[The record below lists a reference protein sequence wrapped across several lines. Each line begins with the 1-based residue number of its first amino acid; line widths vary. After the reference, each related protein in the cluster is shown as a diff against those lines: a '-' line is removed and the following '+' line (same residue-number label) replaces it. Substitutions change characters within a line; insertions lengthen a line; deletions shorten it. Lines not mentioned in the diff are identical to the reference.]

1 MKTLF
6 PSAYFGPVEYWAAW
20 VQTDSPVI
28 ETHENYRKQSYR
40 SRACIATGNGVLPL
54 NIPVRH
60 TGNASTGR
68 MKMGE
73 ASTSVE
79 FRWAREHFRS
89 LETAYRTSPY
99 FEFYEDMFRELY
111 AGDVSSLLDFN
122 IRAHKLVCRLLGID
136 DHVEATLRYED
147 SPEGTSDLRMAFSPK
162 TQPATRFEPYTQV
175 FETKHGFLPNLS
187 VLDLLF
193 CCGGRD
199 ALEYLKNTELSLSP
213 AH

>member
-6 PSAYFGPVEYWAAW
+6 PSVYFGPVEYWAAW
-20 VQTDSPVI
+20 VQADSPVI

-68 MKMGE
+68 MKMCE
-73 ASTSVE
+73 AATSVE

-122 IRAHKLVCRLLGID
+122 IQAHKLVCRLLEID
-136 DHVEATLRYED
+136 DRVETTLHYED
-147 SPEGTSDLRMAFSPK
+147 SPEGATDLRMAFSPK
-162 TQPATRFEPYTQV
+162 TQPATRFETYTQV
-175 FETKHGFLPNLS
+175 FETKHGFLSNLS

-199 ALEYLKNTELSLSP
+199 ALEYLENTELTLSP
-213 AH
+213 AC

>member
-20 VQTDSPVI
+20 IQSEKTVLEI
-28 ETHENYRKQSYR
+28 HENYRKQTYR
-40 SRACIATGNGVLPL
+40 SRACIATGNGILPL

-68 MKMGE
+68 MKME
-73 ASTSVE
+73 QAATSVE

-111 AGDVSSLLDFN
+111 FGDVSSLLDFN

-136 DHVEATLRYED
+136 DHVEITPAYEG
-147 SPEGTSDLRMAFSPK
+147 SPADTADLRMAFSPK
-162 TQPATRFEPYTQV
+162 TIPATRFEPYTQV
-175 FETKHGFLPNLS
+175 FVTKHGFLPNLS
-187 VLDLLF
+187 ILDLLF

-199 ALEYLKNTELSLSP
+199 ALEYLKNVELILP
-213 AH
+213 

>member
-20 VQTDSPVI
+20 IQSEKPVLEI
-28 ETHENYRKQSYR
+28 HENYRKRSYR
-40 SRACIATGNGVLPL
+40 SRACIATGNGILPL

-68 MKMGE
+68 MKME
-73 ASTSVE
+73 QAATSVE

-111 AGDVSSLLDFN
+111 FGDVSSLLDFN
-122 IRAHKLVCRLLGID
+122 IRAHKLVCRLLGDRRPCGDYSRIRRLAGG
-136 DHVEATLRYED
+136 HRRSAH
-147 SPEGTSDLRMAFSPK
+147 GI
-162 TQPATRFEPYTQV
+162 QPQNNPCHTF
-175 FETKHGFLPNLS
+175 
-187 VLDLLF
+187 
-193 CCGGRD
+193 
-199 ALEYLKNTELSLSP
+199 
-213 AH
+213 